1 MDWTL
6 NSDIEILER
15 IGERVQS
22 KRLEKNIIQKEIAER
37 SGVSLTTVQRLELG
51 KPINT
56 LNLISILRELRMLEN
71 LELMFPKQPLSPVLL
86 KKMQGRSRKR
96 ASNSNKGQ

>member
-15 IGERVQS
+15 IGVRVQR

-56 LNLISILRELRMLEN
+56 LNLISILREMRMLEN
-71 LELMFPKQPLSPVLL
+71 LELMFPKQPLSPILL
-86 KKMQGRSRKR
+86 KKMQGKSRKR
-96 ASNSNKGQ
+96 ARNSNK